1 MVLSLNQNSFYF
13 YIFRSYLVVVSG
25 PWGLRKLNQVAK
37 HVLIFWAI
45 FFEPFHWSRLI
56 TLYVADV
63 YKRQGILEVI
73 KLQIASSVIY
83 AINLTEPELED
94 FEEKVK
100 GFVTQERKNTQN
112 IKSTL

>member
-1 MVLSLNQNSFYF
+1 MRSQEIEPGGKACVNLLS
-13 YIFRSYLVVVSG
+13 
-25 PWGLRKLNQVAK
+25 
-37 HVLIFWAI
+37 H

>member
-1 MVLSLNQNSFYF
+1 M
-13 YIFRSYLVVVSG
+13 RSQEIE
-25 PWGLRKLNQVAK
+25 PAAK

-56 TLYVADV
+56 THYVADV
-63 YKRQGILEVI
+63 YKHQGILEVI

-112 IKSTL
+112 IKATR